1 MLKHFLSTA
10 IRNLNAS
17 KLFTA
22 INVLGLSISIA
33 VFLALISYVQY
44 HLSFDNFYEDGDRIY
59 RLEYK
64 EFREGQAILETAKS
78 HSRTALVMH
87 DYVPEVEAVTRTY
100 HERAYVWNENIKLV
114 DQETLFVDSS
124 FCRVFNLKMISGS
137 CETGLTPPKTVF
149 ISRSQAQVYFGDEDP
164 MGKIL
169 FFNERLPFTVTGV
182 FEDIPSTTSM
192 EYNFLLSWST
202 IYFYGWG
209 PRDGDF
215 NAPGN
220 YTFVKLRPGITD
232 IEAVNQRLTRMAT
245 ENMPHLKIRGH
256 TARYEL
262 RPYQKLHTATGL
274 SAEIKPGVNPML
286 LYSLLS
292 LALFILVT
300 AWINYVNLSVAR
312 SIDRAA
318 EIGIRKVFGAS
329 RWIISAQFLVEAV
342 LVSIVTFVLG
352 FGLYRF
358 VIMDF
363 FTGDSVNTDLLP
375 GDFREW
381 PFYFFGF
388 VAITALVSFYPAH
401 FISRF
406 KPAVVLKSRVVSGKG
421 KAAILHDGLTVFQL
435 FLAVTVLS
443 VALIA
448 GRQISYMLAF
458 DAGFDSEQVITLRA
472 PASTNSDSIR
482 YPRYTAFR
490 SEVLQHSAFKSGTS
504 SFNIPGEE
512 VRFHDEGVRA
522 VGRDN
527 EKKQSFQVLWVDEG
541 FEETFGM
548 QLLTGRNFNLVEK
561 GNVCLLNETAVKA
574 LGYESPEQAVNT
586 SLVSNFT
593 TFTVIGI
600 WKDYHHE
607 SVHKSVSPMIF
618 LHRHPFEYGY
628 YSFKVETSQK
638 EFVQD
643 LKAVWQ
649 KHYPNDQFVYYFM
662 DRFFGE
668 QYQSDLLF
676 GNLLN
681 LFSII
686 ALIVASLGLFGVASL
701 AMVKQTREIGIR
713 KVLGASVG
721 SVLVLLSRRYAVMIG
736 LGCVIALPLAWY
748 LTNRWLS
755 DFTYRINIEWW
766 MLAIPGIVVS
776 VGTLFTISILTVR
789 AALVNPVKTLKE

>member
-1 MLKHFLSTA
+1 MLRHFVLTA
-10 IRNLNAS
+10 LRNLNTS
-17 KLFTA
+17 RLFTG

-33 VFLALISYVQY
+33 VFLALMSYVQY
-44 HLSFDNFYEDGDRIY
+44 HLSFDDFYEDGDRIY

-78 HSRTALVMH
+78 HSRTALVMS

-100 HERAYVWNENIKLV
+100 HERAYVWNENVRLV
-114 DQETLFVDSS
+114 DQEMLFVDSS
-124 FCRVFNLKMISGS
+124 FCKVFNLKMISGS
-137 CETGLTPPKTVF
+137 CDTGLMPPKTVL
-149 ISRSQAQVYFGDEDP
+149 ISHSQAQVYFGDEDP
-164 MGKIL
+164 MGKTL
-169 FFNERLPFTVTGV
+169 FFNERLPFIVTGV
-182 FEDIPSTTSM
+182 FEDIPPTTSM

-209 PRDGDF
+209 TRDGDF

-220 YTFVKLRPGITD
+220 YTFVKLRPGVTD
-232 IEAVNQRLTRMAT
+232 IEAVNQRLTSMAT
-245 ENMPHLKIRGH
+245 DNMPHLKIRGH

-262 RPYQKLHTATGL
+262 RSYSDIHTATGL

-292 LALFILVT
+292 LALFILIT

-329 RWIISAQFLVEAV
+329 RWIISAQFLAEA
-342 LVSIVTFVLG
+342 LIVSIVTFGLG

-358 VIMDF
+358 VIMGF
-363 FTGDSVNTDLLP
+363 VRGDSVNSDLLP
-375 GDFREW
+375 GNFPGW
-381 PFYFFGF
+381 PFYFIGF
-388 VAITALVSFYPAH
+388 VAVTALVSFYPAH

-406 KPAVVLKSRVVSGKG
+406 KPALVLKSRVVSGKG
-421 KAAILHDGLTVFQL
+421 KASILHDGLIVFQL

-448 GRQISYMLAF
+448 GRQISYMLDF
-458 DAGFDSEQVITLRA
+458 DAGFDSQQVITLRA

-490 SEVLQHSAFKSGTS
+490 SEVLQHSAFKAGTS
-504 SFNIPGEE
+504 SFNVPGEE
-512 VRFHDEGVRA
+512 IRFHDEGVRA

-527 EKKQSFQVLWVDEG
+527 DKKQSFQVLWVDEG

-548 QLLTGRNFNLVEK
+548 QLLSGRNFNLVES
-561 GNVCLLNETAVKA
+561 GNVCLINESAVRA
-574 LGYESPEQAVNT
+574 LGYETPEQAVNT
-586 SLVSNFT
+586 SLVSNNRT
-593 TFTVIGI
+593 YTIAGI

-607 SVHKSVSPMIF
+607 SIHKSVSPIIF
-618 LHRHPFEYGY
+618 VHRHPFEYGY

-638 EFVQD
+638 EFID
-643 LKAVWQ
+643 YLKMIWH

-662 DRFFGE
+662 DRFFGD

-676 GNLLN
+676 GSLLN
-681 LFSII
+681 LFSVI

-713 KVLGASVG
+713 KVLGASVTG
-721 SVLVLLSRRYAVMIG
+721 ILMLLSRRYALMVA
-736 LGCVIALPLAWY
+736 LGCLVALPLAWY
-748 LTNRWLS
+748 LTNEWLT

-766 MLAIPGIVVS
+766 MLVIPGVVVS
-776 VGTLFTISILTVR
+776 VGTLLTISILTVR